1 VSQITQFLH
10 EPLFASPVFG
20 YELPDCEPLNRALL
34 AVCAA
39 RRTSEQSMSISNQ
52 IGWHSAPDLFVR
64 KEEAFRTLC
73 AQIGKVL
80 THVAQTTFPAFDL
93 SIHDIQ
99 AHGWVNI
106 NPKGAFNTPH
116 AHHGFHWSGC
126 YYVAVP
132 DTQDNRSGL
141 IEFLDPR
148 ADVSMRMPDESVLFA
163 PKFQVRPRAGTMLIF
178 PSFLNHWVYPN
189 QDDDERVSVA
199 FNARVETRAHPQGA
213 AVVA

>member
-1 VSQITQFLH
+1 MSQITQFLNV
-10 EPLFASPVFG
+10 PLFASPVFG
-20 YELPDCEPLNRALL
+20 YELPDCEPLNQALL
-34 AVCAA
+34 AACAA
-39 RRTSEQSMSISNQ
+39 RRTSEQSIAVSNQ

-64 KEEAFRTLC
+64 KEEAFRSLC
-73 AQIGKVL
+73 AQIGQVL
-80 THVAQTTFPAFDL
+80 THVAQTTLPAFDL

-99 AHGWVNI
+99 AHSWVNI
-106 NPKGAFNTPH
+106 NPKGGFNTPH
-116 AHHGFHWSGC
+116 AHQGFHWSGC

-132 DTQDNRSGL
+132 DAQDNRSGL

-148 ADVSMRMPDESVLFA
+148 ASVSMRMPDESVLFA

-199 FNARVETRAHPQGA
+199 FNARVEARAHPQGA
-213 AVVA
+213 AVAP